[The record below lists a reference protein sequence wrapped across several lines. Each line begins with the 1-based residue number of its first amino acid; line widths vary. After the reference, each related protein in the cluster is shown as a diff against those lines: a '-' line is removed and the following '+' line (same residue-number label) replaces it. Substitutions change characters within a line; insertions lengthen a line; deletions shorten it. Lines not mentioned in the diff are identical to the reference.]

1 MIMKRVSI
9 AILSFL
15 CFFGSPLVAQIKSGQ
30 AIQITIS
37 GVPVEEKGRFDQ
49 MYPVSATG
57 MINMPIIGLVRA
69 AGLRSEDLA
78 TVLQN
83 RYKQAEIYTNPTFQ
97 VIASDE
103 AVIEERLVIVGGY
116 VRAPGPK
123 AYIRNMTL
131 WQAIQAAGGATEFGS
146 LNRVQLIRGGGKPRI
161 LNCDVPSEKMTPL
174 QPGDSIDVPQKT
186 WTGG

>member
-1 MIMKRVSI
+1 MITKRAFI
-9 AILSFL
+9 AILAFL
-15 CFFGSPLVAQIKSGQ
+15 CAFGSPLMAQIKSGQ

-49 MYPVSATG
+49 IYPVSSSG

-69 AGLRSEDLA
+69 AGLRSDDLA
-78 TVLQN
+78 TILQN

-116 VRAPGPK
+116 VRQPGPR

-131 WQAIQAAGGATEFGS
+131 WQAVQAAGGATEFGS
-146 LNRVQLIRGGGKPRI
+146 LNRVQLTRGGISRV
-161 LNCDVPSEKMTPL
+161 LDCDVPKEKMTPL

>member
-1 MIMKRVSI
+1 MITKKAFI
-9 AILSFL
+9 AILGFL
-15 CFFGSPLVAQIKSGQ
+15 CAFSSLLMAEIKSGQ

-49 MYPVSATG
+49 MYPVSASG

-69 AGLRSEDLA
+69 AGLSSDALA
-78 TVLQN
+78 TILQN

-116 VRAPGPK
+116 VRQPGPRP
-123 AYIRNMTL
+123 YIRNMTL
-131 WQAIQAAGGATEFGS
+131 WQAVQAAGGATEFGS
-146 LNRVQLIRGGGKPRI
+146 LNRVQLTRGGTSRV
-161 LNCDVPSEKMTPL
+161 LDCDVPREKMTPL
-174 QPGDSIDVPQKT
+174 QPGDSIDVPQKK